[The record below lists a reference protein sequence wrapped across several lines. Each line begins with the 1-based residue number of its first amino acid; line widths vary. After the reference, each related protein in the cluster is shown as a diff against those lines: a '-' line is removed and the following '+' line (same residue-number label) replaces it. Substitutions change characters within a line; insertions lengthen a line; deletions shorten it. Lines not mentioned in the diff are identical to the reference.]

1 MRRLAA
7 SLPRAFVAARNGHVE
22 GGPVGHPRAVS
33 VFDGPLLHVLVVEEA
48 HGVVVADARPAPGFQ
63 FWVADTTASGS
74 PSMAGSLR

>member
-33 VFDGPLLHVLVVEEA
+33 VFDGPILHVLVVEEA
-48 HGVVVADARPAPGFQ
+48 HGVVVADARPAPRVPVLGDREDGARLAVGER
-63 FWVADTTASGS
+63 VA
-74 PSMAGSLR
+74 